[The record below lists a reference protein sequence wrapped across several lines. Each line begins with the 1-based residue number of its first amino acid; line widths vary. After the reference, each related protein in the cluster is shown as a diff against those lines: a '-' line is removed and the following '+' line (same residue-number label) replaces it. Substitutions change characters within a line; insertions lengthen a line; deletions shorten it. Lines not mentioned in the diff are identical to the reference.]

1 MVAPELLEVLFLGEV
16 VEDLEVRVVLF
27 VGLAVDLDVEVLVF
41 LEPVLVALVALAFVE
56 DVAFLVA

>member
-1 MVAPELLEVLFLGEV
+1 MVAPELLEVLFLGDV

-27 VGLAVDLDVEVLVF
+27 VGLAVDLDVEVLVV
-41 LEPVLVALVALAFVE
+41 LEPVLVALVDLALVG